1 MEVIDGRSDAMEQ
14 VYPREVTILCSI
26 CGCSFPP
33 ASTGS
38 NVCLKCI
45 TTTTDITSGITK
57 QAVLNFCRT
66 CKRYLRPPWV
76 HCELE
81 SKDLL
86 ALCLRR
92 IRGLNKVKLV
102 DASFIWTEPHSR
114 RIKVKLT
121 VQKEVMNNITVQQ
134 TFPIEYVVFYQQCED
149 CKKEYTPHTWG
160 SLVQVRQKVDHKKTF
175 FFLEQLILKYNA
187 HDKVLKIKEMHEGV
201 DFFYKDKPHAQR
213 LVDFLQTMFSTRIK
227 HSKQLISQDFTNNT
241 CNYKYVFSVDLP
253 RVCKDDLVV
262 LTPKIASALGGCSS
276 VLICTKVATMITFVD
291 PVNMKTIEICG
302 QQYFQYE
309 NELSYIP
316 AKGFTTEFLVFDI
329 DPIEGPKNGTV
340 SNKMKIARAKIGR
353 TSDWQDFE
361 VNTYLG
367 DVLKEGCTA
376 IGYDL
381 TSLNFS
387 GLMDDHS
394 ILKKLPDVI
403 LIKRKYQ
410 EGKNLKKRIWRLK
423 ELEKEQA
430 DTKAMNKDETKKA
443 KDYEDFLN
451 DLETDPEMRSH
462 VNLYRNEKA
471 IKDKE
476 QDKMVDENEQSPEKK
491 KKQHKKKLKVKKS
504 KKNAK
509 AAAGGKDRDDDKE
522 EKKDGEDKEN
532 KDKEKEDEDEE
543 EDDPMVKVEELLADL
558 TLEDQ
563 VVESN
568 EDEIDDFIRRLEKV
582 KIEGKE

>member
-1 MEVIDGRSDAMEQ
+1 
-14 VYPREVTILCSI
+14 
-26 CGCSFPP
+26 
-33 ASTGS
+33 
-38 NVCLKCI
+38 
-45 TTTTDITSGITK
+45 
-57 QAVLNFCRT
+57 
-66 CKRYLRPPWV
+66 
-76 HCELE
+76 
-81 SKDLL
+81 
-86 ALCLRR
+86 
-92 IRGLNKVKLV
+92 
-102 DASFIWTEPHSR
+102 
-114 RIKVKLT
+114 
-121 VQKEVMNNITVQQ
+121 
-134 TFPIEYVVFYQQCED
+134 
-149 CKKEYTPHTWG
+149 
-160 SLVQVRQKVDHKKTF
+160 
-175 FFLEQLILKYNA
+175 
-187 HDKVLKIKEMHEGV
+187 
-201 DFFYKDKPHAQR
+201 
-213 LVDFLQTMFSTRIK
+213 
-227 HSKQLISQDFTNNT
+227 
-241 CNYKYVFSVDLP
+241 
-253 RVCKDDLVV
+253 
-262 LTPKIASALGGCSS
+262 
-276 VLICTKVATMITFVD
+276 
-291 PVNMKTIEICG
+291 
-302 QQYFQYE
+302 
-309 NELSYIP
+309 
-316 AKGFTTEFLVFDI
+316 
-329 DPIEGPKNGTV
+329 
-340 SNKMKIARAKIGR
+340 
-353 TSDWQDFE
+353 
-361 VNTYLG
+361 
-367 DVLKEGCTA
+367 
-376 IGYDL
+376 
-381 TSLNFS
+381 
-387 GLMDDHS
+387 
-394 ILKKLPDVI
+394 LKKLPDVI